1 VNRSVPRFGSYNRQV
16 RTSTLLRAEEFAR
29 VADVLGPCELVKGEI
44 VRMSPGGV
52 RHSQVTLRAAFLLES
67 HNRAHR
73 LGNVLTGEAG
83 FVVRREPDTVRG
95 ADVAFV
101 SFQRLPKDA
110 PVAGFLDVPP
120 ELIVEVL
127 GNDISWA
134 AMEEK
139 IAEYHEAGVDLVWV
153 LDPRTLT
160 LGAYPR
166 GASPV
171 LLRDTDTVS
180 ADPYVPGFSCRVA
193 EFFE

>member
-1 VNRSVPRFGSYNRQV
+1 M

-29 VADVLGPCELVKGEI
+29 VVDVLGPCELVKGEI

-73 LGNVLTGEAG
+73 LGRVLTGEAG
-83 FVVRREPDTVRG
+83 LIVRRDPDTVRG

-101 SFQRLPKDA
+101 SYERLPKN
-110 PVAGFLDVPP
+110 VTVTGFLEVPP
-120 ELIVEVL
+120 ELIIEVF
-127 GNDISWA
+127 GTDMAWV

-139 IAEYHEAGVDLVWV
+139 IAEYHAAGVDLVWI
-153 LDPRTLT
+153 LDPRTST
-160 LGAYPR
+160 LGAYAR
-166 GASPV
+166 GAAPV
-171 LLRDTDTVS
+171 LLQDVDTAN
-180 ADPYVPGFSCRVA
+180 ADPHVPGFSCRVA